1 LAVALEGGALGPAH
15 RAVLINLVAR
25 LRADALVDLAT
36 VIDAV
41 DPAAPGYGLATMLS
55 DLAVTR
61 RRMLDELAPPGTTI
75 TSRQPGPAG
84 SS

>member
-25 LRADALVDLAT
+25 LRADALVDLAA

-75 TSRQPGPAG
+75 TSRQLGPAG